1 MTGPI
6 PEALGNLDSLQY
18 LDLAWNQLTGPIPET
33 LGNLNNLQ
41 SLILAW
47 NQLTGPIPETLGQ
60 LDNLQYLSL
69 AGNELTECI
78 PSALQDVPDFN
89 DLGLAF
95 CQSENSIEITEV
107 NKADRAMV
115 LVPEGLF
122 VMGWNAGEPDE
133 QPPHQVFLSAYY
145 IDQFEVT
152 IGLYR
157 RCVEDDSC
165 EEPAYAPNCSWDKDI
180 EDTHPINCVNRQN
193 ALDYCAW
200 AGLRLPTEA
209 EWEKAARGTD
219 GRTYPWGYE
228 LEGDE
233 ANFRFVVGATEPVG
247 SRPAGV
253 SPYGAHDMAG
263 NVWEWVSDWYED
275 TYYAESPRDNPQ
287 GPLHGEFGVL
297 RGGSWWF
304 EKESLPATNREAYDP
319 LLTDIDIGIRCA
331 RDF

>member
-1 MTGPI
+1 MALW
-6 PEALGNLDSLQY
+6 ALGC
-18 LDLAWNQLTGPIPET
+18 
-33 LGNLNNLQ
+33 
-41 SLILAW
+41 
-47 NQLTGPIPETLGQ
+47 GQ
-60 LDNLQYLSL
+60 KDPGQVSGDRVV
-69 AGNELTECI
+69 APAPPGEAPATEDD
-78 PSALQDVPDFN
+78 PPTAV
-89 DLGLAF
+89 
-95 CQSENSIEITEV
+95 TEV
-107 NKADRAMV
+107 NKAEHAMV

-122 VMGWNAGEPDE
+122 VMGWDSGDPDE

-157 RCVEDDSC
+157 RCVEADACD
-165 EEPAYAPNCSWDKDI
+165 EPAYAPNCSWDKEI
-180 EDTHPINCVNRQN
+180 EDTHPINCVNRQH

-219 GRTYPWGYE
+219 GRIYPWGYE

-233 ANFRFVVGATEPVG
+233 ANFRFIAGATEPVG

-263 NVWEWVSDWYED
+263 NVWEWVSDWYGD
-275 TYYAESPRDNPQ
+275 TYYAESPRNNPQ
-287 GPLHGEFGVL
+287 GPLRGEFGVL

-304 EKESLPATNREAYDP
+304 EKESLPAANREAYHP
-319 LLTDIDIGIRCA
+319 QLTDIDIGFRCA

>member
-1 MTGPI
+1 MSRALVCMALW
-6 PEALGNLDSLQY
+6 ALGC
-18 LDLAWNQLTGPIPET
+18 
-33 LGNLNNLQ
+33 
-41 SLILAW
+41 
-47 NQLTGPIPETLGQ
+47 GQ
-60 LDNLQYLSL
+60 KDPGQVSGDRVV
-69 AGNELTECI
+69 APAPPGEAPATEDD
-78 PSALQDVPDFN
+78 PPTAV
-89 DLGLAF
+89 
-95 CQSENSIEITEV
+95 TEV
-107 NKADRAMV
+107 NKAEHAMV

-122 VMGWNAGEPDE
+122 VMGWDAGEPDE

-157 RCVEDDSC
+157 RCVEADAC
-165 EEPAYAPNCSWDKDI
+165 EEPAYAPNCSWDKEI
-180 EDTHPINCVNRQN
+180 EDTHPINCVNRQH

-219 GRTYPWGYE
+219 GRIYPWGYE

-233 ANFRFVVGATEPVG
+233 ANFRFIAGATEPVG

-263 NVWEWVSDWYED
+263 NVWEWVSDWYGD

-287 GPLHGEFGVL
+287 GPLRGEFGVL

-304 EKESLPATNREAYDP
+304 EKESLPAANREAYLP
-319 LLTDIDIGIRCA
+319 QLTDIDIGFRCA

>member
-1 MTGPI
+1 MSRALVCMALW
-6 PEALGNLDSLQY
+6 ALGC
-18 LDLAWNQLTGPIPET
+18 
-33 LGNLNNLQ
+33 
-41 SLILAW
+41 
-47 NQLTGPIPETLGQ
+47 GQ
-60 LDNLQYLSL
+60 KDPGQVSGDRVV
-69 AGNELTECI
+69 APAPPGEAPATEDD
-78 PSALQDVPDFN
+78 PPTAV
-89 DLGLAF
+89 
-95 CQSENSIEITEV
+95 TEV
-107 NKADRAMV
+107 NKAEHAMV

-122 VMGWNAGEPDE
+122 VMGWDAGEPDA
-133 QPPHQVFLSAYY
+133 QPPHQVLLSAYY

-157 RCVEDDSC
+157 RCVEADAC
-165 EEPAYAPNCSWDKDI
+165 EEPAYAPNCSWDKEI
-180 EDTHPINCVNRQN
+180 EDTHPINCANRQH

-219 GRTYPWGYE
+219 GRIYPWGYE

-233 ANFRFVVGATEPVG
+233 ANFRFIAGATEPVG

-263 NVWEWVSDWYED
+263 NVWEWVSDWYGD

-287 GPLHGEFGVL
+287 GPLRGEFGVL

-304 EKESLPATNREAYDP
+304 EKESLPAANREAYHP
-319 LLTDIDIGIRCA
+319 LLTDIDIGFRCA

>member
-1 MTGPI
+1 MSRALVCMALL
-6 PEALGNLDSLQY
+6 ALGCGQKTPGQVSEDR
-18 LDLAWNQLTGPIPET
+18 AVAPTPPEGAT
-33 LGNLNNLQ
+33 ATEEI
-41 SLILAW
+41 SEAAE
-47 NQLTGPIPETLGQ
+47 ET
-60 LDNLQYLSL
+60 
-69 AGNELTECI
+69 
-78 PSALQDVPDFN
+78 
-89 DLGLAF
+89 
-95 CQSENSIEITEV
+95 SEVAEV
-107 NKADRAMV
+107 NKADHAMV

-122 VMGWNAGEPDE
+122 VMGWNTGDSDE

-152 IGLYR
+152 IRLYR
-157 RCVEDDSC
+157 RCVEADAC
-165 EEPAYAPNCSWDKDI
+165 EEPAYAPNCNWDKDI
-180 EDTHPINCVNRQN
+180 DDTHPINCVNRQH

-219 GRTYPWGYE
+219 GRIYPWGYE
-228 LEGDE
+228 LAGDE
-233 ANFRFVVGATEPVG
+233 ANFRFIAGATEPVG

-263 NVWEWVSDWYED
+263 NVWEWVSDWYGD

-287 GPLHGEFGVL
+287 GPLRGEFGVL

-304 EKESLPATNREAYDP
+304 EKESLPAANREAYDP
-319 LLTDIDIGIRCA
+319 RLTDIDIGIRCA